1 MSTPA
6 MQQTT
11 EFTNT
16 DLEVMFTAEQIQT
29 RIKEMGAEIARDYT
43 GKNPLLVGI
52 LKGACV
58 FMSDLIRTNDMQL
71 EIDFMIISSYGERD
85 HSSGAVEIKKDL
97 TKPIEDRDILVIEDI
112 VDTGL
117 TLNYLLDHLKRKG
130 AASVKLAA
138 LLSKPDRRL
147 KEVEIDYLG
156 FTIPDKF
163 VVGYGLDFAE
173 RYRNLP
179 FIGVVK
185 DPNF

>member
-16 DLEVMFTAEQIQT
+16 NLEMMYTAEEIQT
-29 RIKEMGAEIARDYT
+29 RVNELGAEIARDYA
-43 GKNPLLVGI
+43 GKNPLFVGI

-58 FMSDLIRTNDMQL
+58 FMSDLIRATNERI
-71 EIDFMIISSYGERD
+71 EIDFMIISSYGDRD

-138 LLSKPDRRL
+138 LLSKPERRI
-147 KEVEIDYLG
+147 KDVDIDYLG

-185 DPNF
+185 DPNA

>member
-1 MSTPA
+1 M
-6 MQQTT
+6 MQHSS
-11 EFTNT
+11 EFTNLN
-16 DLEVMFTAEQIQT
+16 LEVMFTAKQIQE
-29 RIKEMGAEIARDYT
+29 RIKEMGAEIARDYAD
-43 GKNPLLVGI
+43 KNPLLVGV

-58 FMSDLIRTNDMQL
+58 FMSDLIRTSDMQL

-138 LLSKPDRRL
+138 LLSKPERRL

-185 DPNF
+185 DLSSEG

>member
-6 MQQTT
+6 TQQTT
-11 EFTNT
+11 EFKSDN
-16 DLEVMFTAEQIQT
+16 LELMYSAEEIQT
-29 RIKEMGAEIARDYT
+29 RVKELGEEIARDYA

-58 FMSDLIRTNDMQL
+58 FMSDLIRAADMRL
-71 EIDFMIISSYGERD
+71 GIEFMVISSYGDRD
-85 HSSGAVEIKKDL
+85 HSSGAVEIVKDI

-138 LLSKPDRRL
+138 LLSKPSRRI

-156 FTIPDKF
+156 FTIEDKF

-185 DPNF
+185 DPNA